1 MGSSQRNRSVRY
13 IRGEIFNRWIL
24 ILPVFSFVWAVAVAF
39 GLWPVLYL
47 LIAAVVGAIVWGMYI
62 GDTAQNLWRFFISKG
77 IFLRCIFIIMAIIMA
92 MVVVLFGGY
101 IAFFAFPSAFVLF
114 FFPCLQLILGA
125 IMLRKFGNRK
135 SSVSVLKSTS
145 SFVRY
150 VIITLVSLVIT
161 YTIWGMSTIIGFYF
175 LGLLVAESVMGQS
188 GVENFQELVG
198 YMVLAFLVLGVFM
211 SVVLFVLVRILIHI
225 LASLRLRAEV

>member
-1 MGSSQRNRSVRY
+1 MRY
-13 IRGEIFNRWIL
+13 IWGEIFNRWIL
-24 ILPVFSFVWAVAVAF
+24 LPLICFFAWGAAVVF
-39 GLWPVLYL
+39 GLWPVIPLLYL
-47 LIAAVVGAIVWGMYI
+47 LTAALVGAIVWGIYI
-62 GDTAQNLWRFFISKG
+62 GGTAQDLWRFFISKG
-77 IFLRCIFIIMAIIMA
+77 IFLRCTFIVLTIIMA
-92 MVVVLFGGY
+92 MVVALSGGY
-101 IAFFAFPSAFVLF
+101 IAFFAFPSTLVLL

-175 LGLLVAESVMGQS
+175 LGLLVAASVMDQAES
-188 GVENFQELVG
+188 FQEVAG
-198 YMVLAFLVLGVFM
+198 AAGLAFLVLGVFM
-211 SVVLFVLVRILIHI
+211 SVVLFVLVRILIHV
-225 LASLRLRAEV
+225 LASLRSRVEV